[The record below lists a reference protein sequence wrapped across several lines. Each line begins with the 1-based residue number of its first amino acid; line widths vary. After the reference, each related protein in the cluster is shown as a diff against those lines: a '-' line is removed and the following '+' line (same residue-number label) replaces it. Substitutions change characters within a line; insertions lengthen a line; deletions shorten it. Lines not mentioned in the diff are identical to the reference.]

1 MTFWPDFKSTNVVLV
16 LWQNTTIWKLKNPL
30 STVPGHLVIHSHAR
44 AVFTWGWIWLRNKRY
59 ELPTGG
65 LRPYN
70 TCHLYALL
78 WYFSLFVSVNVE
90 IYISTFVI
98 VYFFMVS
105 ISILIISCVMIQI
118 IITNLDTQNLQIHD
132 RVNLGLIL
140 YMYICNLSIIHC
152 HILIQGVLQTPRSVE
167 MAKQTKEQKP
177 DKI

>member
-1 MTFWPDFKSTNVVLV
+1 
-16 LWQNTTIWKLKNPL
+16 
-30 STVPGHLVIHSHAR
+30 
-44 AVFTWGWIWLRNKRY
+44 
-59 ELPTGG
+59 
-65 LRPYN
+65 
-70 TCHLYALL
+70 
-78 WYFSLFVSVNVE
+78 
-90 IYISTFVI
+90 
-98 VYFFMVS
+98 
-105 ISILIISCVMIQI
+105 MIQI